1 MPGDENGSV
10 FSRLGQR
17 GLVGRMHE
25 QLDELLASRDQM
37 EQLLA
42 LNIEIGVDLD
52 LDATLG
58 RIVTAARQLTGARY
72 GALGVRGAD
81 GRLMSFVHAGMDA
94 DTVARLGDLPVGK
107 GLLGVL
113 LNQPDI
119 VRLSDLTAHPAAV
132 GFPEHHP
139 PMRAFLGVPI
149 IIREAAFGS
158 LYLGDDRPGQVFNES
173 HENAV
178 RALASVAAVA
188 IDNAHLFDQV
198 STTAQWTAASRE
210 ITTAVLSGGDSGQAA
225 LSLIAE
231 RVCELTAAEQA
242 IVLLSPDPE
251 LPADHV
257 NTLTV
262 AAAAGVHIDDVH
274 GQQVAVDGSTIGTVF
289 RTGTPVITEVFR
301 HPIAGFTDV
310 GQRPAIVMA
319 LHVGETALGAIAAAR
334 SPHQP
339 PLDPRYLDLA
349 ADFAGH
355 AALALT
361 LAAGR
366 DHERERSILADRER
380 IAHDLHDHVIQKL
393 FAAGLDL
400 QGTIARSHSPDVV
413 DRLTRTVDELQSTIE
428 DIRTTIFRL
437 NTAARSGEDFR
448 QRIHTTITDLTEDR
462 DIQTTVTLSGPMSV
476 IGAEL
481 AQHAAAIL
489 TEAISNTV
497 RHSRATRLAVHV
509 AVADELAIDIIDNGQ
524 GIPADNQR
532 RSGLA
537 NMARRAEKLCGT
549 CHFTTPEHGGTHVR
563 FTAPLT
569 DL

>member
-1 MPGDENGSV
+1 
-10 FSRLGQR
+10 
-17 GLVGRMHE
+17 MHE

-42 LNIEIGVDLD
+42 LNIEIGADLD
-52 LDATLG
+52 LDATLV
-58 RIVTAARQLTGARY
+58 RIVTAARQLTGAQY
-72 GALGVRGAD
+72 GALGVRDAD

-94 DTVARLGDLPVGK
+94 DTVARLGDLPAGK

-113 LNQPDI
+113 LNQTDI
-119 VRLSDLTAHPAAV
+119 VRLGDLTAHPAAV

-139 PMRAFLGVPI
+139 AMRAFLGVPI
-149 IIREAAFGS
+149 IIREVVFGS

-188 IDNAHLFDQV
+188 IDNAQLFDQV
-198 STTAQWTAASRE
+198 STSARWTAASRE
-210 ITTAVLSGGDSGQAA
+210 IITAVLAGGDSGKAA
-225 LSLIAE
+225 LSLIAD
-231 RVCELTAAEQA
+231 RVCALTDAEQA
-242 IVLLSPDPE
+242 IVLLSADPE
-251 LPADHV
+251 LPADHLD
-257 NTLTV
+257 TLTV
-262 AAAAGVHIDDVH
+262 AAAVGVHAEDVD
-274 GQQVAVDGSTIGTVF
+274 GQQVVVDGSTIGTVF
-289 RTGTPVITEVFR
+289 RTGTPLITDVFR
-301 HPIAGFTDV
+301 HPIAGFTDL
-310 GQRPAIVMA
+310 GQRPAIVMPLRA
-319 LHVGETALGAIAAAR
+319 GTMAWGVIAAAR
-334 SPHQP
+334 SPHQS
-339 PLDPRYLDLA
+339 PLDTRYLDLA

-355 AALALT
+355 AALALS
-361 LAAGR
+361 LAARR
-366 DHERERSILADRER
+366 DHERERTVLADRER

-400 QGTIARSHSPDVV
+400 QGTIARTHSPPIV

-428 DIRTTIFRL
+428 DIRNTIFRL
-437 NTAARSGEDFR
+437 NSAARTGEDFR
-448 QRIHTTITDLTEDR
+448 QRVHTAIAELTDDR
-462 DIQTTVTLSGPMSV
+462 DIRTTVTLSGPMSV

-509 AVADELAIDIIDNGQ
+509 AVADELAIDVIDNGR
-524 GIPADNQR
+524 GISVDNQR

>member
-1 MPGDENGSV
+1 
-10 FSRLGQR
+10 
-17 GLVGRMHE
+17 MHE

-42 LNIEIGVDLD
+42 LNIEISADLD
-52 LDATLG
+52 LDATLV
-58 RIVTAARQLTGARY
+58 RIVTAARQLTGAQY

-81 GRLMSFVHAGMDA
+81 GRLTSFVHAGMNA
-94 DTVARLGDLPVGK
+94 DTVARLGDLPAGK

-113 LNQPDI
+113 LNQTDI
-119 VRLSDLTAHPAAV
+119 VRLDDLNAHPAAV
-132 GFPEHHP
+132 GFPEDHP

-149 IIREAAFGS
+149 IIREVVFGS

-188 IDNAHLFDQV
+188 IDNAQLFDQV
-198 STTAQWTAASRE
+198 STSARWTAASRE
-210 ITTAVLSGGDSGQAA
+210 IITAVLAGGDSGKAA
-225 LSLIAE
+225 LSLIAD
-231 RVCELTAAEQA
+231 RVCTLTDAEQA
-242 IVLLSPDPE
+242 IVLLSADPE

-257 NTLTV
+257 DTLTV
-262 AAAAGVHIDDVH
+262 AAAVGVHAEDVD
-274 GQQVAVDGSTIGTVF
+274 GQQVAVHGSTVGAVF
-289 RTGTPVITEVFR
+289 RTGTPLITDVFQ
-301 HPIAGFTDV
+301 HPIAGFTDI
-310 GQRPAIVMA
+310 GQRPAMVMPLRA
-319 LHVGETALGAIAAAR
+319 GAMAWGVIAAAR
-334 SPHQP
+334 SPHQS
-339 PLDPRYLDLA
+339 PLDTRYLDLA

-355 AALALT
+355 AALALS

-366 DHERERSILADRER
+366 DREREQTVLADRER

-400 QGTIARSHSPDVV
+400 QGTIARSHSQHVV

-428 DIRTTIFRL
+428 DIRRTIFRL
-437 NTAARSGEDFR
+437 NSTARSGENFR
-448 QRIHTTITDLTEDR
+448 QRIHAAIADLTDDR
-462 DIQTTVTLSGPMSV
+462 DIRTTVAVSGPMSV
-476 IGAEL
+476 VGAEL

-489 TEAISNTV
+489 TEAISNSV
-497 RHSRATRLAVHV
+497 RHSGATRLAVRI
-509 AVADELAIDIIDNGQ
+509 AVGDELAIDVIDNGR
-524 GIPADNQR
+524 GISVDNQR
-532 RSGLA
+532 HSGLA
-537 NMARRAEKLCGT
+537 NMVRRAEHLCGS

>member
-1 MPGDENGSV
+1 
-10 FSRLGQR
+10 
-17 GLVGRMHE
+17 
-25 QLDELLASRDQM
+25 
-37 EQLLA
+37 
-42 LNIEIGVDLD
+42 
-52 LDATLG
+52 
-58 RIVTAARQLTGARY
+58 
-72 GALGVRGAD
+72 
-81 GRLMSFVHAGMDA
+81 MD
-94 DTVARLGDLPVGK
+94 T
-107 GLLGVL
+107 
-113 LNQPDI
+113 
-119 VRLSDLTAHPAAV
+119 
-132 GFPEHHP
+132 
-139 PMRAFLGVPI
+139 
-149 IIREAAFGS
+149 
-158 LYLGDDRPGQVFNES
+158 
-173 HENAV
+173 
-178 RALASVAAVA
+178 
-188 IDNAHLFDQV
+188 
-198 STTAQWTAASRE
+198 
-210 ITTAVLSGGDSGQAA
+210 
-225 LSLIAE
+225 
-231 RVCELTAAEQA
+231 
-242 IVLLSPDPE
+242 
-251 LPADHV
+251 
-257 NTLTV
+257 
-262 AAAAGVHIDDVH
+262 
-274 GQQVAVDGSTIGTVF
+274 
-289 RTGTPVITEVFR
+289 
-301 HPIAGFTDV
+301 
-310 GQRPAIVMA
+310 
-319 LHVGETALGAIAAAR
+319 
-334 SPHQP
+334 
-339 PLDPRYLDLA
+339 RYLDLA

-509 AVADELAIDIIDNGQ
+509 AVADELAIDVIDNGR
-524 GIPADNQR
+524 GIPANNQR

>member
-242 IVLLSPDPE
+242 IDIAINQPLPGSSSTDTVIDVGAERFININTNGVSGTVQVIASLRIAVPRAGIEQLTGLPVAQAAHDANTNAVAQIAFAKLLS
-251 LPADHV
+251 
-257 NTLTV
+257 TL
-262 AAAAGVHIDDVH
+262 
-274 GQQVAVDGSTIGTVF
+274 
-289 RTGTPVITEVFR
+289 PVI
-301 HPIAGFTDV
+301 A
-310 GQRPAIVMA
+310 
-319 LHVGETALGAIAAAR
+319 
-334 SPHQP
+334 
-339 PLDPRYLDLA
+339 
-349 ADFAGH
+349 
-355 AALALT
+355 
-361 LAAGR
+361 
-366 DHERERSILADRER
+366 
-380 IAHDLHDHVIQKL
+380 
-393 FAAGLDL
+393 
-400 QGTIARSHSPDVV
+400 
-413 DRLTRTVDELQSTIE
+413 
-428 DIRTTIFRL
+428 
-437 NTAARSGEDFR
+437 
-448 QRIHTTITDLTEDR
+448 
-462 DIQTTVTLSGPMSV
+462 
-476 IGAEL
+476 AEL
-481 AQHAAAIL
+481 AS
-489 TEAISNTV
+489 EPSNAL
-497 RHSRATRLAVHV
+497 SS
-509 AVADELAIDIIDNGQ
+509 
-524 GIPADNQR
+524 P
-532 RSGLA
+532 
-537 NMARRAEKLCGT
+537 
-549 CHFTTPEHGGTHVR
+549 
-563 FTAPLT
+563 
-569 DL
+569 